1 MSLKLLEAFE
11 VQATDGF
18 FGRTFMT
25 TTRGYAV
32 LAPGN
37 VQEGDVIC
45 ILFRGKVPYVL
56 RPIERYHRF
65 LGDCYVHSTMDGEAV
80 DMLNEDR
87 FGKTTF
93 DIR

>member
-1 MSLKLLEAFE
+1 
-11 VQATDGF
+11 
-18 FGRTFMT
+18 MT

-45 ILFRGKVPYVL
+45 ILFGGKVPSVL
-56 RPIERYHRF
+56 RPTERYYRF
-65 LGDCYVHSTMDGEAV
+65 LGECHVHGIMDGEAV
-80 DMLNEDR
+80 DMLSEGR
-87 FGKTTF
+87 FEKTTF